1 MSAPEKLLPCP
12 FCGAES
18 FDAVDGL
25 PNPRKKCGYH
35 ERDHGRTITCY
46 ENVETALRAKLET
59 AVKGLEAIHKGSP
72 HCAAGIL
79 ARETLSAINPK
90 AE

>member
-46 ENVETALRAKLET
+46 ENVEAALRAKLET
-59 AVKGLEAIHKGSP
+59 AVKGLEAIEKSGDGV
-72 HCAAGIL
+72 AYL
-79 ARETLSAINPK
+79 TARETLSAINPK